1 MPLFLHSKSH
11 VVNKPLDQVVV
22 EKVRA
27 ILKEVDGDGDGRL
40 TRDELKKA
48 FDKLG
53 AWFPAFR
60 TKLAL
65 NAADKNGD
73 GVISGDLETEELIYY
88 ILDRCRTTAT
98 SACSNLNPFSFFTNF
113 KPL

>member
-1 MPLFLHSKSH
+1 MPLFFHSTLTSYISPR
-11 VVNKPLDQVVV
+11 VNPKPVDQKVV
-22 EKVRA
+22 EKIRG

-88 ILDRCRTTAT
+88 ILDRYGET
-98 SACSNLNPFSFFTNF
+98 LQE
-113 KPL
+113 K